1 MAEWKLVGDNE
12 CSRGAA
18 ALIDA
23 RARFICLAKI
33 MQFERRRG
41 DNYAPNA
48 LAKQYNLILLRW
60 G

>member
-33 MQFERRRG
+33 MRFERRRG

-48 LAKQYNLILLRW
+48 LAKQ
-60 G
+60 